1 MIILRNKNLLKNN
14 YSVRKKR
21 RKITQNEKKME
32 HYKIS
37 KWLNDSTVSKFVTKI
52 WVEVNGYQV
61 VNILST
67 KVQALKLQC

>member
-52 WVEVNGYQV
+52 CVEVNGYQV